1 MLINMIEAL
10 LKLLLTKG
18 VPTLWKNR
26 KTLKLYFQTIFG
38 KYRNQ
43 KIRFSISYLYR
54 IRIPYSNKYLLVFN
68 RRIENQ
74 LQPVGGVYKR
84 YGADH
89 LFESWGY
96 VPDCSTKGVGVD
108 KTSDGDL
115 RFRIDGKYV
124 INAIK
129 WFEEGM
135 ERETS
140 ANREF
145 IEELI
150 DEDILDREAFRK
162 IKYKQIGRCSKHL
175 QWSKY
180 HECYEVLIYD
190 IVELLPTPDQ
200 EAVLIKLAEG
210 EKFVPGRYAIVEGS
224 EIEKLRVMSNGQ
236 QIARIGEHTKYIIN
250 QK

>member
-1 MLINMIEAL
+1 ML

-18 VPTLWKNR
+18 VPTLWKN
-26 KTLKLYFQTIFG
+26 KKNLKLYFQTRFG

-54 IRIPYSNKYLLVFN
+54 IRIPETNNYLLVFN
-68 RRIENQ
+68 RRIDNQ

-84 YGADH
+84 YGAEQ

-96 VPDCSTKGVGVD
+96 EPDCSKKGVGVD
-108 KTSDGDL
+108 KTSEGDL
-115 RFRIDGKYV
+115 RFRITGKYV

-135 ERETS
+135 EREAS

-145 IEELI
+145 IEELL
-150 DEDILDREAFRK
+150 DETILDSEVFRK
-162 IKYKQIGRCSKHL
+162 IKYRQIGRYSKHL
-175 QWSKY
+175 QWST
-180 HECYEVLIYD
+180 HHDCYEILIYD
-190 IVELLPTPDQ
+190 IIEFLPNLEQST
-200 EAVLIKLAEG
+200 ELIKLAKG
-210 EKFVPGRYAIVEGS
+210 EKFVPGKYAIVEGAD
-224 EIEKLRVMSNGQ
+224 IEQLRLMDNGK

-250 QK
+250 QNIKK

>member
-1 MLINMIEAL
+1 MLINMIEFL
-10 LKLLLTKG
+10 LKLFLTKG

-26 KTLKLYFQTIFG
+26 KTLKLYFQTRFG
-38 KYRNQ
+38 KYRKQ

-54 IRIPYSNKYLLVFN
+54 IRIPHSNKYLLVFN

-89 LFESWGY
+89 LFESWGHM
-96 VPDCSTKGVGVD
+96 PDCPIRGVGVD
-108 KTSDGDL
+108 RTSDGDL
-115 RFRIDGKYV
+115 RFCVDGKHV
-124 INAIK
+124 INVVK

-145 IEELI
+145 IEELV
-150 DEDILDREAFRK
+150 DTAILDREIFRK
-162 IKYKQIGRCSKHL
+162 IKYKQIGRYSKHL
-175 QWSKY
+175 KWSDHHK
-180 HECYEVLIYD
+180 CYEVLIYD

-200 EAVLIKLAEG
+200 ETALLELAEG
-210 EKFVPGRYAIVEGS
+210 EKFVPDRYAIVES
-224 EIEKLRVMSNGQ
+224 SDIEQLRLMKDGQ
-236 QIARIGEHTKYIIN
+236 QIARIGEHTKYTIN

>member
-1 MLINMIEAL
+1 MIEML

-26 KTLKLYFQTIFG
+26 KTLKLYFQTRFG
-38 KYRNQ
+38 KYRKQ

-54 IRIPYSNKYLLVFN
+54 IRIPESNKYLLVFN
-68 RRIENQ
+68 RRIDNQ

-96 VPDCSTKGVGVD
+96 QPDCSKKGVGVD

-115 RFRIDGKYV
+115 RFRITGKYV

-135 ERETS
+135 EREAS

-145 IEELI
+145 IEELL
-150 DEDILDREAFRK
+150 DEKILDSEVFRK
-162 IKYKQIGRCSKHL
+162 IKYKQIGRYSKHL
-175 QWSKY
+175 QWSPH
-180 HECYEVLIYD
+180 HECYEILIYD
-190 IVELLPTPDQ
+190 IVELLPSPEQ
-200 EAVLIKLAEG
+200 SAALIQLAEG
-210 EKFVPGRYAIVEGS
+210 VKFVPGKYAIVES
-224 EIEKLRVMSNGQ
+224 SDIEQLRLMDNGK

-250 QK
+250 QTTK